1 MVRSCPDHRD
11 VYEQIS
17 AASTDTGN
25 VALQPCYKQHVSPD
39 VQSQLRLYRTGLTSA
54 DDLIDVKAIGP
65 ARMVIVEFIEH
76 DMYHPTVKGGVAQ
89 KRRLPNIPEFPL
101 PIFWG
106 RINQVD
112 LFGRGQPDGLHW
124 TIRPRTKHKLARK
137 ASARQGLG
145 HTCLQSSVEVDCGVR
160 GVVGTRG
167 NRGTVESSDRLVGNS
182 VLWA

>member
-1 MVRSCPDHRD
+1 MVRSCPDHSD
-11 VYEQIS
+11 VYEEIS

-25 VALQPCYKQHVSPD
+25 VALQPCYKEHVSPD

-54 DDLIDVKAIGP
+54 DDLIDLKAIGP

-89 KRRLPNIPEFPL
+89 KRRLPRIPEFL
-101 PIFWG
+101 LG

-112 LFGRGQPDGLHW
+112 LFSRGQPDGLLW
-124 TIRPRTKHKLARK
+124 TIRPSTKHKLARK

-145 HTCLQSSVEVDCGVR
+145 HTCSHQSKLTAGSEV
-160 GVVGTRG
+160 
-167 NRGTVESSDRLVGNS
+167 S
-182 VLWA
+182 